1 MHVAVIVERCIEKQR
16 AARGNNK
23 SKHRS
28 NKHIAE
34 DYLNGCFVQHD
45 EEDVIMLDAC
55 MTD

>member
-16 AARGNNK
+16 ERENNN
-23 SKHRS
+23 SKHRR

-34 DYLNGCFVQHD
+34 DYLNGCFVQHN

-55 MTD
+55 MTE